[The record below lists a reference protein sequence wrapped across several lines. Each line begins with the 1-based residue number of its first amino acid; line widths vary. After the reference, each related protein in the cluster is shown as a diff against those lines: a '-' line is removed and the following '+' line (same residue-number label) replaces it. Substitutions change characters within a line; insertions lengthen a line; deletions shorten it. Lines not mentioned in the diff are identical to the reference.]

1 MRACRRQ
8 STALRPP
15 PKCCSRWGSNNMR
28 VGFIGIGNMGAPMAG
43 HIVKGGH
50 DVTVYDVDAA
60 KVASFASTHGC
71 RGGKTPADLGASD
84 LVITMLPD
92 GHVVRSVIAGD
103 AGLARHLQRGAVFI
117 DMSSSDPVGT
127 RTLGAEL
134 KGLGITMLDAPVS
147 GAVPR
152 ATLAKLAIMI
162 GGDDQAVIERAK
174 PVLGLMGDRLFE
186 TGGLGSGHAMKS
198 LNNYIAAATF
208 AASAEAL
215 LIGQR
220 FGLDPATMFDIIN
233 VSTGRS
239 FVSEMVM
246 KEHVVTGKF
255 ATGFTVGLLA
265 KDVAI
270 AADLGRA
277 MKLDAPV
284 LRLVKDR
291 WAQARDQ
298 LGASRDNA
306 EAVKSWDQD
315 LKGS

>member
-1 MRACRRQ
+1 MRI
-8 STALRPP
+8 
-15 PKCCSRWGSNNMR
+15 
-28 VGFIGIGNMGAPMAG
+28 GFIGIGNMGWPMAS

-50 DVTVYDVDAA
+50 ELTVHDLDAG
-60 KVASFASTHGC
+60 KVSRFASTMGC
-71 RGGKTPADLGASD
+71 RGGATLADLGD
-84 LVITMLPD
+84 RELVITMLPD
-92 GHVVRSVIAGD
+92 GNAVRSVIVGEG
-103 AGLARHLQRGAVFI
+103 GLAQHLKPGAALV

-134 KGLGITMLDAPVS
+134 QSLGVGMLDAPVS

-152 ATLAKLAIMI
+152 ATTGKLAIMI
-162 GGDDQAVIERAK
+162 GGDDKALIERAR
-174 PVLGLMGDRLFE
+174 PILSLMGDRLFE

-215 LIGQR
+215 LIGRR

-246 KEHVVTGKF
+246 TEHVITGKF
-255 ATGFTVGLLA
+255 ATGFSVGLLA
-265 KDVAI
+265 KDVRI
-270 AADLGRA
+270 AADLGQA

-284 LRLVKDR
+284 LRLVRDR
-291 WAQARDQ
+291 WALARDR
-298 LGASRDNA
+298 LGAASDNA
-306 EAVKSWDQD
+306 EAIKTWDED
-315 LKGS
+315 L

>member
-1 MRACRRQ
+1 MRI
-8 STALRPP
+8 
-15 PKCCSRWGSNNMR
+15 
-28 VGFIGIGNMGAPMAG
+28 GFIGIGNMGGPMAG
-43 HIVKGGH
+43 HIVKAGH
-50 DVTVYDVDAA
+50 EVTVYDADAG

-71 RGGKTPADLGASD
+71 RGGKTPGDLGDSELA
-84 LVITMLPD
+84 ITMLPD
-92 GHVVRSVIAGD
+92 GHVVRSVMMGD
-103 AGLARHLQRGAVFI
+103 GGLARHLKRGTVFI

-134 KGLGITMLDAPVS
+134 QASGITMLDAPVS

-152 ATLAKLAIMI
+152 ATLGKLAIMI
-162 GGDDQAVIERAK
+162 GGDDKAVIERAK
-174 PVLGLMGDRLFE
+174 PILGLMGDRLFE

-239 FVSEMVM
+239 FISEVVM
-246 KEHVVTGKF
+246 KDHVIPGKF
-255 ATGFTVGLLA
+255 TTGFTVGLLA
-265 KDVAI
+265 KDVGI
-270 AADLGRA
+270 AADLGQA

-284 LRLVKDR
+284 LRLVRDR
-291 WAQARDQ
+291 WALARDR
-298 LGASRDNA
+298 LGASHDNA
-306 EAVKSWDQD
+306 EAIKSWDED

>member
-1 MRACRRQ
+1 MRI
-8 STALRPP
+8 
-15 PKCCSRWGSNNMR
+15 
-28 VGFIGIGNMGAPMAG
+28 GFIGIGNMGSPMAG
-43 HIVKGGH
+43 HIVKAGH
-50 DVTVYDVDAA
+50 DVTVHDLDAA
-60 KVASFASTHGC
+60 KVASFAKAHGC
-71 RGGKTPADLGASD
+71 RGGKTLADLGGVE

-92 GHVVRSVIAGD
+92 GHAVRSVMTGD
-103 AGLARHLQRGAVFI
+103 TGLARHLKAGAVFI

-134 KGLGITMLDAPVS
+134 QAFGITMLDAPVS

-152 ATLAKLAIMI
+152 ATIAKLAIMI
-162 GGDDQAVIERAK
+162 GGDDKAVIERAK

-239 FVSEMVM
+239 FISEMVM
-246 KEHVVTGKF
+246 KEHVITGKF
-255 ATGFTVGLLA
+255 STGFTVGLLA
-265 KDVAI
+265 KDVGI
-270 AADLGRA
+270 AADLGQA

-284 LRLVKDR
+284 LQLVKER
-291 WAQARDQ
+291 WAYARDQ

-306 EAVKSWDQD
+306 EAIKSWDQD
-315 LKGS
+315 LKDA

>member
-1 MRACRRQ
+1 MRI
-8 STALRPP
+8 
-15 PKCCSRWGSNNMR
+15 
-28 VGFIGIGNMGAPMAG
+28 GFIGIGNMGSPMAG
-43 HIVKGGH
+43 HLVKGGH
-50 DVTVYDVDAA
+50 DVTVYDSDAP
-60 KVASFASTHGC
+60 KVSRFASANGC
-71 RGGKTPADLGASD
+71 RGGSTPADLRESE

-92 GHVVRSVIAGD
+92 GHIVRSVMTGEG
-103 AGLARHLQRGAVFI
+103 GLGRHLSRGALFI

-134 KGLGITMLDAPVS
+134 ASLGVVMLDAPVS

-152 ATLAKLAIMI
+152 AQSAKLAIMI
-162 GGDDQAVIERAK
+162 GGDDKAAIERAR
-174 PVLGLMGDRLFE
+174 PVLRLMGDRLFE

-239 FVSEMVM
+239 FISEVVM
-246 KEHVVTGKF
+246 KNHVIPGDF
-255 ATGFTVGLLA
+255 STGFTVGLLA
-265 KDVAI
+265 KDVGI
-270 AADLGRA
+270 AADLGQA

-284 LRLVKDR
+284 LQLVRDR
-291 WAQARDQ
+291 WALARDR
-298 LGASRDNA
+298 LGAAHDNA
-306 EAVKSWDQD
+306 EAVKTWDVD
-315 LKGS
+315 LKD

>member
-1 MRACRRQ
+1 MRI
-8 STALRPP
+8 
-15 PKCCSRWGSNNMR
+15 
-28 VGFIGIGNMGAPMAG
+28 GFIGIGNMGSPMAG
-43 HIVKGGH
+43 HIVKAGH
-50 DVTVYDVDAA
+50 EVTVHDLDAA
-60 KVASFASTHGC
+60 KVASFASAHGC
-71 RGGKTPADLGASD
+71 RGGTTLAQLADAE
-84 LVITMLPD
+84 LVISMLPD
-92 GHVVRSVIAGD
+92 GHVVRRVMTGD
-103 AGLARHLQRGAVFI
+103 AGLARHLKPGTLFI

-134 KGLGITMLDAPVS
+134 KPLGITMLDAPVS

-152 ATLAKLAIMI
+152 AILGKLAIMI
-162 GGDDQAVIERAK
+162 GGDDKAAIERAR
-174 PVLGLMGDRLFE
+174 PLLALMGDRLFE

-239 FVSEMVM
+239 FISEVVM
-246 KEHVVTGKF
+246 KEHVISGKF
-255 ATGFTVGLLA
+255 STGFTVGLLA
-265 KDVAI
+265 KDVGI
-270 AADLGRA
+270 AADLGQA

-284 LRLVKDR
+284 LRLVKER
-291 WAQARDQ
+291 WAKARDQ

-306 EAVKSWDQD
+306 EAVKSWDED
-315 LKGS
+315 LEGA

>member
-1 MRACRRQ
+1 
-8 STALRPP
+8 
-15 PKCCSRWGSNNMR
+15 MR
-28 VGFIGIGNMGAPMAG
+28 VAFIGIGNMGSPMAG

-50 DVTVYDVDAA
+50 DVTVYDSDADR
-60 KVASFASTHGC
+60 VSRFASSNGC
-71 RGGKTPADLGASD
+71 RGARTPADLRDSE

-92 GHVVRSVIAGD
+92 GHAVRSVMRGE
-103 AGLARHLQRGAVFI
+103 AGLAPHLKHGALFI

-134 KGLGITMLDAPVS
+134 ATLGIVMLDAPVS

-152 ATLAKLAIMI
+152 ATLGTLAIMI
-162 GGDDQAVIERAK
+162 GGDDKPAIERAR
-174 PVLGLMGDRLFE
+174 PILSLMGDRLFE

-239 FVSEMVM
+239 FISEVVM
-246 KEHVVTGKF
+246 KEHVITGKF

-265 KDVAI
+265 KDVRI
-270 AADLGRA
+270 AADLGEA
-277 MKLDAPV
+277 MNLDAPV
-284 LRLVKDR
+284 LRLVRDR
-291 WAQARDQ
+291 WALARDR
-298 LGASRDNA
+298 LGATRDNA
-306 EAVKSWDQD
+306 EAVKSWDED
-315 LKGS
+315 LKDS